1 MQPEPNEAITIT
13 REPLLIVISGPS
25 AAGKDTVIKLLTERD
40 IPLYCTINANTRPP
54 RPDEV
59 DGVDYFFVTEGEYQ
73 AMLDAGEFFEHS
85 DVYVD
90 KKGILRSE
98 ITKGLGLGKDVILRI
113 DVQGASKVR
122 SICPDALLI
131 FLTTPSLM
139 EQAQR
144 LTGRATETDDS
155 LKARLETAREEMS
168 HLPEFDY
175 LVINHQGRLDETV
188 DKLAAIIQ
196 AEHQRVHPRK
206 VCLD

>member
-1 MQPEPNEAITIT
+1 MQPDGIEAVTNT
-13 REPLLIVISGPS
+13 NEPLLIVISGPS
-25 AAGKDTVIKLLTERD
+25 AAGKDTVIKALLERSL
-40 IPLYCTINANTRPP
+40 PLYTTINANTRPP
-54 RPDEV
+54 RPEEV
-59 DGVDYFFVTEGEYQ
+59 DGVDYFFVTKAEFQ
-73 AMLDAGEFFEHS
+73 AMLEAGEFFEHS

-98 ITKGLGLGKDVILRI
+98 ILKGLGMGKDVILRI

-122 SICPDALLI
+122 QICSDALLI
-131 FLTTPSLM
+131 FLTTSNLM

-144 LTGRATETDDS
+144 LTGRATETDES
-155 LKARLETAREEMS
+155 LKARLETAREEMA

-188 DKLAAIIQ
+188 DKIAAIIQ

-206 VCLD
+206 ICLE